1 MRRGIIYLAMKKNPY
16 IIFGIIILCLC
27 QVKTTQ
33 ANSIRS
39 DSLPEVIVKGKRIGY
54 SKLVKDC
61 YTNFRRITSHDF
73 SQEFTGFSV
82 LTRNE
87 KSQFE
92 LRGRILVNFNDY
104 QNLNYIMLAKQN
116 KYTQNKRE
124 SKKENLTLN
133 PMNFL
138 NKLELKEV
146 KSVIKSRGYQ
156 FKAIVE
162 NDEFVEL
169 IFFPNNPVFQSQEQ
183 ILNLK
188 NIEELETEDA
198 KRFYYFGTL
207 KINKRDLAF
216 ESIDI
221 HLTKSKKNTT
231 VSLINN
237 FKALDKYQINSEHC
251 HLLFS
256 KNKQFY
262 QLKSIDFKTEWQQID
277 LGQTKELGK
286 FQSIAHFDNT
296 PLSKTVFDSIRY
308 DLYTICHQAN

>member
-1 MRRGIIYLAMKKNPY
+1 MRRGIIYLTMKNNPRF
-16 IIFGIIILCLC
+16 ILGIFILCLW
-27 QVKTTQ
+27 QVSTTQ
-33 ANSIRS
+33 ASPIRT

-54 SKLVKDC
+54 SKLLKDC
-61 YTNFRRITSHDF
+61 YANFIQNTSHDF

-92 LRGRILVNFNDY
+92 LRGRILVNFKDY
-104 QNLNYIMLAKQN
+104 QNLNYIMLAKE
-116 KYTQNKRE
+116 KVYKQNKRE
-124 SKKENLTLN
+124 SKNENLTLY

-138 NKLELKEV
+138 DKLELNEV
-146 KSVIKSRGYQ
+146 KSVIKSKGYQ
-156 FKAIVE
+156 FKAIAE

-169 IFFPNNPVFQSQEQ
+169 IFYPKNPVFQSQKQ

-188 NIEELETEDA
+188 NIEELAAEDA

-221 HLTKSKKNTT
+221 HLVKSKKNTT
-231 VSLINN
+231 VSSIKN
-237 FKALDKYQINSEHC
+237 FRAFDKYQINSEHC
-251 HLLFS
+251 QLLFS

-286 FQSIAHFDNT
+286 FQSIAHFDSA
-296 PLSKTVFDSIRY
+296 PHSKTVFDAIKY
-308 DLYTICHQAN
+308 NLYTICHPAN

>member
-1 MRRGIIYLAMKKNPY
+1 MRGGIIYHMMKKNPR
-16 IIFGIIILCLC
+16 IIFCTLILFLW
-27 QVKTTQ
+27 QASMIQ
-33 ANSIRS
+33 ANPIRT

-61 YTNFRRITSHDF
+61 YTNFLRITSHDF

-92 LRGRILVNFNDY
+92 LRGHILVNFNDY

-124 SKKENLTLN
+124 SKKENLTLY

-138 NKLELKEV
+138 DKLELNEV
-146 KSVIKSRGYQ
+146 KSVIKSRAYQ
-156 FKAIVE
+156 FKAITE

-169 IFFPNNPVFQSQEQ
+169 IFYPKNPVFQSQKQ

-188 NIEELETEDA
+188 NIEDLETEDT
-198 KRFYYFGTL
+198 KRFFYFGTL

-216 ESIDI
+216 ENIDI
-221 HLTKSKKNTT
+221 HLVKSIRNTT
-231 VSLINN
+231 VSLISN
-237 FKALDKYQINSEHC
+237 FKAQDKYQINSEHC
-251 HLLFS
+251 QLLFS
-256 KNKQFY
+256 KNKEFY

-286 FQSIAHFDNT
+286 FQLIAHFDNA
-296 PLSKTVFDSIRY
+296 PYSKTVFDVIKY
-308 DLYTICHQAN
+308 DLFTICHPAN

>member
-1 MRRGIIYLAMKKNPY
+1 MRRGIIYLMMKKNPR
-16 IIFGIIILCLC
+16 IILSTLIFCLW
-27 QVKTTQ
+27 QVITIQ
-33 ANSIRS
+33 ANPIRT

-61 YTNFRRITSHDF
+61 YTNFLRITSHDF

-92 LRGRILVNFNDY
+92 LRGRILINFNDY
-104 QNLNYIMLAKQN
+104 QNLNYIVLAKE
-116 KYTQNKRE
+116 KVHKQNKRE
-124 SKKENLTLN
+124 SKNEVLTLY

-138 NKLELKEV
+138 HKLELKEV
-146 KSVIKSRGYQ
+146 KSITKSKGYQ

-169 IFFPNNPVFQSQEQ
+169 IFYPKDPVFQSQKQ

-221 HLTKSKKNTT
+221 HLVKSKKNTT
-231 VSLINN
+231 VSLISN
-237 FKALDKYQINSEHC
+237 FKTLDKYQINSEHC
-251 HLLFS
+251 QLLFS

-262 QLKSIDFKTEWQQID
+262 QLKSIDFNTEWQQID

-286 FQSIAHFDNT
+286 FHSIAHFDNS
-296 PLSKTVFDSIRY
+296 PHSKTVFDSIKY
-308 DLYTICHQAN
+308 DLYTIRHPAN

>member
-1 MRRGIIYLAMKKNPY
+1 MRRGIIYLKMKKNPRT
-16 IIFGIIILCLC
+16 IFGIFILCLWL
-27 QVKTTQ
+27 VNTTQ
-33 ANSIRS
+33 ANPIRT

-54 SKLVKDC
+54 SKLLKDC
-61 YTNFRRITSHDF
+61 YTNFIKNTSHDF
-73 SQEFTGFSV
+73 SQEFTGFSL

-92 LRGRILVNFNDY
+92 LRGRILVNFKDY
-104 QNLNYIMLAKQN
+104 QNLNYIMLAKE
-116 KYTQNKRE
+116 KVYKQNKRD
-124 SKKENLTLN
+124 SKNEFLTLY

-138 NKLELKEV
+138 DKLELNEV
-146 KSVIKSRGYQ
+146 KSVIKSKGYQ

-169 IFFPNNPVFQSQEQ
+169 IFYPKNPVFQSQKQ

-188 NIEELETEDA
+188 NIEELAAEDA

-221 HLTKSKKNTT
+221 HLVKSNKNTT
-231 VSLINN
+231 VSVISN
-237 FKALDKYQINSEHC
+237 FKAQDKYQINSEHC
-251 HLLFS
+251 QLLFA

-286 FQSIAHFDNT
+286 FQSIAHFDNA
-296 PLSKTVFDSIRY
+296 PYSKTVFDSIKY
-308 DLYTICHQAN
+308 NLYTICHPTN

>member
-1 MRRGIIYLAMKKNPY
+1 MRRGIIYLTMKKNPR
-16 IIFGIIILCLC
+16 IIFGIFILCLW
-27 QVKTTQ
+27 QVSTTQ
-33 ANSIRS
+33 ASPVRT

-61 YTNFRRITSHDF
+61 YTNFNRITSHDF

-92 LRGRILVNFNDY
+92 LRGRILLNFKDY
-104 QNLNYIMLAKQN
+104 QNLNYIMLAKE
-116 KYTQNKRE
+116 KVYKQNKRE
-124 SKKENLTLN
+124 SKNENLTLY

-138 NKLELKEV
+138 DKLELNEV
-146 KSVIKSRGYQ
+146 KSVIKSKGYQ
-156 FKAIVE
+156 FKAIAE

-169 IFFPNNPVFQSQEQ
+169 IFYPKNPIFQSQKQ

-188 NIEELETEDA
+188 NIEELAAEDS

-221 HLTKSKKNTT
+221 HLVKSKKNTT
-231 VSLINN
+231 VSSIKN
-237 FKALDKYQINSEHC
+237 FRAFDKYQINSEHC
-251 HLLFS
+251 RLLFS

-286 FQSIAHFDNT
+286 FQSIAHFDNA
-296 PLSKTVFDSIRY
+296 PYSKTVFDAIKY
-308 DLYTICHQAN
+308 NLYTICHPAN

>member
-1 MRRGIIYLAMKKNPY
+1 MKKNSH
-16 IIFGIIILCLC
+16 IIFGVFILCLWL
-27 QVKTTQ
+27 VNTTQ
-33 ANSIRS
+33 ANPIRT

-61 YTNFRRITSHDF
+61 YANFIQNTSHDF

-82 LTRNE
+82 LTKNE

-92 LRGRILVNFNDY
+92 LRGRILLNFKDY
-104 QNLNYIMLAKQN
+104 QNLNYIMLAKE
-116 KYTQNKRE
+116 KVYKQNKRE
-124 SKKENLTLN
+124 SKNENLTLY

-138 NKLELKEV
+138 DKLELNEV
-146 KSVIKSRGYQ
+146 KSIIKSKGYQ
-156 FKAIVE
+156 FKSIAE

-169 IFFPNNPVFQSQEQ
+169 IFYPKNPIFQSQKQ

-188 NIEELETEDA
+188 NIEELAAEDA

-221 HLTKSKKNTT
+221 HLAKSKKNTT
-231 VSLINN
+231 VSLISN
-237 FKALDKYQINSEHC
+237 FKAQDKYQINNEHC
-251 HLLFS
+251 QLLFS

-286 FQSIAHFDNT
+286 FQSIAHFDNS
-296 PLSKTVFDSIRY
+296 PLSKTVFDSIKY
-308 DLYTICHQAN
+308 DLYTICHQSN